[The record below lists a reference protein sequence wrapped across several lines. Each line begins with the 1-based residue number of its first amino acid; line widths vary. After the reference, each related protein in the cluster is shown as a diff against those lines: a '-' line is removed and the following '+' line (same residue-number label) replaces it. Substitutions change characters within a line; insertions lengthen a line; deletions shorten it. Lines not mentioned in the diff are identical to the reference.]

1 MGLVVMT
8 KKNLIRFAVGFV
20 FCVSLRPVSAEVDYG
35 SLIQGDEAVLHT
47 EKYGCGK
54 AMVVSNG
61 YLFVDFKYLPSP
73 YTIRRIGQA
82 VVVNNIVVNCLYKRD
97 IPEKYEDY
105 DQKVKDSSGKEHVWR
120 SPPHPSSNIMK
131 TADFWV
137 GMLPYWLESK
147 AVFLSKSCYV
157 AMRNLQRPIN
167 DTELEKCLPKVL
179 AVNCE
184 EFSTLLKVTLD
195 IQSLAQ
201 ATELFKTNYPYSKL
215 PEEYLSTFIENVRR
229 SQELKERL
237 RKENSLPQQ
246 TIPKQ

>member
-1 MGLVVMT
+1 
-8 KKNLIRFAVGFV
+8 
-20 FCVSLRPVSAEVDYG
+20 
-35 SLIQGDEAVLHT
+35 
-47 EKYGCGK
+47 
-54 AMVVSNG
+54 
-61 YLFVDFKYLPSP
+61 
-73 YTIRRIGQA
+73 
-82 VVVNNIVVNCLYKRD
+82 
-97 IPEKYEDY
+97 
-105 DQKVKDSSGKEHVWR
+105 
-120 SPPHPSSNIMK
+120 
-131 TADFWV
+131 
-137 GMLPYWLESK
+137 
-147 AVFLSKSCYV
+147 
-157 AMRNLQRPIN
+157 MRNLQRPIN